1 MLDCNTIIN
10 DVKILSLKIRKHI
23 FDMALV
29 AESTSSHLGGALSIV
44 EICATLFGTI
54 LNYDVNNPNWTERD
68 RLILS
73 KGHGCLA
80 YYAGLA
86 EVGFIPIEDLKK
98 FEQNNSDLA
107 GHPIMNRNKGIEF
120 TNGSLGM
127 GLSLGIGVALSG
139 KKRNRKYRVFVILGD
154 GECNEGAVWEAA
166 MAAPHFELDNL
177 VAIVDYNGL
186 QQTGKSNEIMS
197 TLDLASKW
205 HSFGWEVSEI
215 DGHNISQ
222 LHDNLNIEN
231 KLRKPKIIIAHTIKG
246 KGFKEAEN
254 NNDWHHKVLTK
265 KQYKQAIEELN
276 LI

>member
-231 KLRKPKIIIAHTIKG
+231 KFSNAGYHNMHAIKYG
-246 KGFKEAEN
+246 
-254 NNDWHHKVLTK
+254 DILK
-265 KQYKQAIEELN
+265 KFS
-276 LI
+276 